1 MIIIRFKV
9 ATIGIVLTVEGVKG
23 DGDGSSF
30 VPEGYVL
37 RWEDDFEGTE
47 INTTNWVVAS
57 LRDPV
62 SGDHLGTGDHLL
74 GYQYA
79 GYITEE
85 DTYAEGGSL
94 VLRNQKRSYQ
104 GTSPQGEFDYTSSW
118 VMSMHRVH
126 FNKGYVE
133 IRAQFPTGDKGRGGM
148 HENEPPFTLYLSYK
162 KISQRNP
169 HNPLKIIKK
178 LVRQSFFSNKILQKE
193 NIG

>member
-1 MIIIRFKV
+1 M
-9 ATIGIVLTVEGVKG
+9 
-23 DGDGSSF
+23 
-30 VPEGYVL
+30 L
-37 RWEDDFEGTE
+37 RWQDDFEGTE

-162 KISQRNP
+162 KNYLISQRNP
-169 HNPLKIIKK
+169 HDPLKIIKR

>member
-1 MIIIRFKV
+1 M
-9 ATIGIVLTVEGVKG
+9 
-23 DGDGSSF
+23 
-30 VPEGYVL
+30 L
-37 RWEDDFEGTE
+37 RWEDDFEGAE

-85 DTYAEGGSL
+85 DTYVEDGSL

-104 GTSPQGEFDYTSSW
+104 GTSPQGEFDYTTGH
-118 VMSMHRVH
+118 VMSMHRVS

-133 IRAQFPTGDKGRGGM
+133 IRAQFPTGDKVSRRASYSLIKNAFPFPRGP
-148 HENEPPFTLYLSYK
+148 HLNYLSFNLFTYL
-162 KISQRNP
+162 SSTS
-169 HNPLKIIKK
+169 H
-178 LVRQSFFSNKILQKE
+178 
-193 NIG
+193 

>member
-1 MIIIRFKV
+1 M
-9 ATIGIVLTVEGVKG
+9 
-23 DGDGSSF
+23 
-30 VPEGYVL
+30 L
-37 RWEDDFEGTE
+37 RWQDDFEGAE

-85 DTYAEGGSL
+85 DTYVEDGSL

-104 GTSPQGEFDYTSSW
+104 GTSPQGEFDYTTGH
-118 VMSMHRVH
+118 VMSMHRVS

-133 IRAQFPTGDKGRGGM
+133 IRAQFPTGDKVSRRASYSLIKNAFPFPRGP
-148 HENEPPFTLYLSYK
+148 HLNYLSFNLTTY
-162 KISQRNP
+162 ISSTS
-169 HNPLKIIKK
+169 H
-178 LVRQSFFSNKILQKE
+178 
-193 NIG
+193 